1 MTGPST
7 FFIFNL
13 FLLLLLLLLLLFVT
27 NHNTLTICFAK
38 VKSHE
43 SQLTSFK
50 VRLKQLIIF

>member
-7 FFIFNL
+7 FFIFN
-13 FLLLLLLLLLLFVT
+13 LLLLLLLLLLFVT